1 MLRRHVFSSWI
12 LAITVISFATS
23 SLHANADSAW
33 ALVEKLD
40 SGPPSQPKS
49 REEAVQFARQHF
61 AKHRAAIESF
71 LVGYP
76 EDPRTFD
83 ARIRLA
89 GLMAAEGSMDEKPT
103 LVRQALQDLVALEKT
118 PNIPSKQLADAAFRR
133 ISLQMQTLEGRESEQ
148 RDVVVTAARNY
159 ANRFPS
165 DKRAARLLVEA
176 STICSSVPD
185 TMRSLLSQAQSLTSE
200 PELTARIA
208 DDLRRLDQLGKP
220 LDITIS
226 TTDGRRIAL
235 ESLRGRVVALVFWSA
250 ESPHS
255 VLWMQGF
262 LRQLRKLP
270 TSDVVFIGVSLDENR
285 EALDAMRQGL
295 DITWPTHF
303 DGKGWEGELVRSLG
317 INAIPTLWL
326 VDKRG
331 ILRSLNAREH
341 FNTSLRLLQRER

>member
-1 MLRRHVFSSWI
+1 MPRRYIFPAWLLTTAVFGLASPSLR
-12 LAITVISFATS
+12 
-23 SLHANADSAW
+23 ANADTAW

-40 SGPPSQPKS
+40 LGPPSQPKS
-49 REEAVQFARQHF
+49 RDEAVQLARQHF
-61 AKHRAAIESF
+61 AQHRATIESF

-76 EDPRTFD
+76 DDPRSFD

-89 GLMAAEGSMDEKPT
+89 GLMAAEGSMDEKPA
-103 LVRQALQDLVALEKT
+103 LVRQALQDLIALEKT
-118 PNIPSKQLADAAFRR
+118 PNIPSNQIADAAFRR

-148 RDVVVTAARNY
+148 RDVVVTAVRNY

-165 DKRAARLLVEA
+165 DKRSARLLVEA
-176 STICSSVPD
+176 STICTGVPE

-200 PELTARIA
+200 PELIARIA
-208 DDLRRLDQLGKP
+208 DDLRRLDRLGKP

-226 TTDGRRIAL
+226 TMDGRRMAL

-250 ESPHS
+250 DSPHS

-262 LRQLRKLP
+262 RNQLRKLP

-285 EALDAMRQGL
+285 EALDAMMQRL

-303 DGKGWEGELVRSLG
+303 DGNGWEGELVRSLG

>member
-1 MLRRHVFSSWI
+1 
-12 LAITVISFATS
+12 
-23 SLHANADSAW
+23 
-33 ALVEKLD
+33 
-40 SGPPSQPKS
+40 
-49 REEAVQFARQHF
+49 
-61 AKHRAAIESF
+61 
-71 LVGYP
+71 
-76 EDPRTFD
+76 
-83 ARIRLA
+83 
-89 GLMAAEGSMDEKPT
+89 
-103 LVRQALQDLVALEKT
+103 
-118 PNIPSKQLADAAFRR
+118 
-133 ISLQMQTLEGRESEQ
+133 
-148 RDVVVTAARNY
+148 
-159 ANRFPS
+159 
-165 DKRAARLLVEA
+165 
-176 STICSSVPD
+176 
-185 TMRSLLSQAQSLTSE
+185 MRSLLSQAQSLTSE

-220 LDITIS
+220 LDITIL

-270 TSDVVFIGVSLDENR
+270 ASDVVFIGVSLDENR

-295 DITWPTHF
+295 NITWPTHF